1 MAIQTQ
7 PSSRERCAADLEAAL
22 SDWIRASR
30 RAMTAP
36 PAGPEGRAEETAWAG
51 VLEALGRAP
60 LTRTGSR
67 AG

>member
-36 PAGPEGRAEETAWAG
+36 PAGPEGRAEEAAWAG